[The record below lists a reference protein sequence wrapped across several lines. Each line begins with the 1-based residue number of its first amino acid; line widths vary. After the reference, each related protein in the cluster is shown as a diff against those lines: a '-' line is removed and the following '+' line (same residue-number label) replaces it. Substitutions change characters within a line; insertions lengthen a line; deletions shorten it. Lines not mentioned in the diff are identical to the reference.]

1 MRKIALSLLVV
12 AASGAYVWS
21 QSGGAISADPLGSA
35 SAGPIAN
42 TDAVQ
47 TGSVG
52 RRQPVQTAVFSVPA
66 VAQIE
71 PAAES
76 EWSGDN
82 DDNSEVERLLAARP
96 AGNTPTPPS
105 RPVSITT
112 AALPVMPPTPPAPLS
127 QDAPAEVQTALPL
140 APETPDL
147 PPAPPAVVEAR
158 LPRPR
163 PAYRPP
169 AAVEPVTRVAMKV
182 ASNGRYADGTYTG
195 PVVDAY
201 YGLVQIEAIVQRG
214 EIVDITV
221 LQYPND
227 RRLSVRINRY
237 ALPRLRD
244 EVVSAQ
250 SANVDIISGATLTSE
265 AFIRSLGSALRSAG
279 A

>member
-35 SAGPIAN
+35 AAGPISN
-42 TDAVQ
+42 NDDVQ
-47 TGSVG
+47 TGSIE
-52 RRQPVQTAVFSVPA
+52 RRQPVQPAVFSVPA
-66 VAQIE
+66 VAQIK
-71 PAAES
+71 PATES
-76 EWSGDN
+76 GWSGD
-82 DDNSEVERLLAARP
+82 DEDNSEVERLLAARP
-96 AGNTPTPPS
+96 ADDTPTSPS

-112 AALPVMPPTPPAPLS
+112 AALPVAPPAPPAPPS
-127 QDAPAEVQTALPL
+127 QDAQAEAQTALPL

-147 PPAPPAVVEAR
+147 PPAPPAAVEAR

-169 AAVEPVTRVAMKV
+169 AAVQPVTRVAMRMV
-182 ASNGRYADGTYTG
+182 SNGRYADGTYTG

-201 YGLVQIEAIVQRG
+201 YGLVQIQAIVQRG
-214 EIVDITV
+214 QIADIAV
-221 LQYPND
+221 LQYPSD

-237 ALPRLRD
+237 ALPLLRD

-250 SANVDIISGATLTSE
+250 SANVDIVSGATLTSE

>member
-35 SAGPIAN
+35 AAGPISN
-42 TDAVQ
+42 NDDVQ
-47 TGSVG
+47 TGSIE
-52 RRQPVQTAVFSVPA
+52 RRPVQPAVFSVPA

-76 EWSGDN
+76 GWSGD
-82 DDNSEVERLLAARP
+82 DEDNSEVERLLAARP
-96 AGNTPTPPS
+96 ADDTPTSPS

-112 AALPVMPPTPPAPLS
+112 AALPVTPPAPPAPPS
-127 QDAPAEVQTALPL
+127 QDAQAEPQTALPL

-147 PPAPPAVVEAR
+147 PPAPPAAVEAR

-163 PAYRPP
+163 PAYRPT
-169 AAVEPVTRVAMKV
+169 AAVQPVTRVAMKV
-182 ASNGRYADGTYTG
+182 VSNGRYADGTYTG

-201 YGLVQIEAIVQRG
+201 YGLVQIQAIVQRG
-214 EIVDITV
+214 QIADIAV
-221 LQYPND
+221 LQYPSD

-237 ALPRLRD
+237 ALPLLRD

-250 SANVDIISGATLTSE
+250 SANVDIVSGATLTSE